1 MEAGEGLSQ
10 AEVLFVKWLMLLQPS
25 TQRKTKCQTLI
36 TTKKKILIKN
46 KLNQNQAIKLV
57 ASETKQGPPLNVCPM
72 GLKEGPK
79 GEFPP

>member
-1 MEAGEGLSQ
+1 MVDVTA
-10 AEVLFVKWLMLLQPS
+10 AIN
-25 TQRKTKCQTLI
+25 TKKNKMPNI
-36 TTKKKILIKN
+36 DYYKKKILIKN

-72 GLKEGPK
+72 GLKEGPE